1 MQYSLSSP
9 TPKRSKYS
17 QNYTPKRSKLDL
29 SKSAIL
35 DILIVAQTQF
45 PNCTFSVISWNSS
58 TKILNGNFIEMQKH
72 VSELYADGG
81 TDFEKMFN
89 CIKTFGKGPL
99 DKFILLTDGH
109 DSNGIEKIE
118 ELKKDITLTQLFDGI
133 IGVGSETDV
142 DHVFLNHLSL
152 NNPSVYTLT
161 SDEKEI
167 SELVHSLCFSALN
180 TIFAENIT
188 LRILCKKTDLYIP
201 NGENMSITYKNTCEI
216 KDLPESSLFTF
227 QTSDNGIVLISP
239 TEQKKS
245 SEHRQHIVF
254 ALDTSGSMADET
266 QKNSSKENSKEDTE
280 STEYNFVECVIRMK
294 MMSPEYKMLFY
305 ANAIDVNVEY
315 TYQGVLHHERIKKE
329 VAPVSDEKIFYLAHR
344 MLYISKKLSKKQTKE
359 ELKSLYMDHLNME
372 NEMKNEM
379 ENDKIPGWLIHQ
391 VKKVLESLRNRYL
404 STLTKGERFFEDS
417 ASSPSLL
424 ALCRTASAGASQVYE
439 SSYVDTDIEKYK
451 TKCKIC
457 FVNEADMVML
467 PCKHIGTCKECI
479 KTLINTK
486 SICNCP
492 FCRQEIS
499 DYISLKSVML
509 CSCKNVAT
517 HIGTCGHSL
526 FCKQKKCRDD
536 FSSNFSTCITCQKK
550 VDTIKVY
557 MC

>member
-1 MQYSLSSP
+1 MEYSLSSP
-9 TPKRSKYS
+9 TPHRHRSRTE
-17 QNYTPKRSKLDL
+17 NYTPKRSKLDL
-29 SKSAIL
+29 SKNAIL
-35 DILIVAQTQF
+35 DILTVAQTQF
-45 PNCTFSVISWNSS
+45 PNCKFSVISWNSS

-81 TDFEKMFN
+81 TEFENMFK
-89 CIKTFGKGPL
+89 CIKTFTKGPL

-109 DSNGIEKIE
+109 DSNGVEKIE

-133 IGVGSETDV
+133 IGVGNETDV

-201 NGENMSITYKNTCEI
+201 NGENMSITYKNTYDLVE
-216 KDLPESSLFTF
+216 DLPQSSLFTF
-227 QTSDNGIVLISP
+227 QTSHNGVVLISP

-245 SEHRQHIVF
+245 SDHHQHIVF

-266 QKNSSKENSKEDTE
+266 QKNSTKQNAKEEAE
-280 STEYNFVECVIRMK
+280 STDCKFVEFVIQLK

-305 ANAIDVNVEY
+305 ANAIDVTVEY
-315 TYQGVLHHERIKKE
+315 TYKGVLYHERIKKE
-329 VAPVSDEKIFYLAHR
+329 VASVSDEKIFDLGHR
-344 MLYISKKLSKKQTKE
+344 MLYISKQLSKKHTKE
-359 ELKSLYMDHLNME
+359 ELKTLYMDHLNIVNEME
-372 NEMKNEM
+372 NEMGNEM
-379 ENDKIPGWLIHQ
+379 ENIPEWLVHQ
-391 VKKVLESLRNRYL
+391 VKKVAESLRNRYMY
-404 STLTKGERFFEDS
+404 TLTKGERFFEDS

-424 ALCRTASAGASQVYE
+424 ALCRSASAGASQTREYE
-439 SSYVDTDIEKYK
+439 SSYYVDK

-457 FVNEADMVML
+457 FVNEANIVML

-479 KTLINTK
+479 KTCATIST
-486 SICNCP
+486 CTCP
-492 FCRQEIS
+492 FCRQEIT

-517 HIGTCGHSL
+517 HIGTCGHAL

-536 FSSNFSTCITCQKK
+536 FSSNFSTCIRCQKK